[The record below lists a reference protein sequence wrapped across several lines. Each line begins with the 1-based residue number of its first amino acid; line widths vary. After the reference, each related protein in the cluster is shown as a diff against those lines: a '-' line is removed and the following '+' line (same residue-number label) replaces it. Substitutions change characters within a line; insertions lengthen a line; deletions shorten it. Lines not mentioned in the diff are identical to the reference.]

1 MNALFQRGLLLWNRA
16 RKSLKRSKTAQ
27 KFLSENSCV
36 RYFFCAIL
44 RSGKQV
50 KHDMNDHFPELGRC
64 VSVLDRLMK
73 MYYDHELADF
83 EIGWGQQFYVEYIY
97 DHPGASAQEMVEYI
111 RVDKATL
118 TKIIK
123 KLIRIGYVK
132 VVSDEK
138 DKRVRHLYLTGK
150 AVPAVKR
157 IKEIHRDFYTTICSG
172 ISAQDIHLTEQALAH
187 MVENINQKVWHRM
200 EE

>member
-1 MNALFQRGLLLWNRA
+1 
-16 RKSLKRSKTAQ
+16 
-27 KFLSENSCV
+27 
-36 RYFFCAIL
+36 
-44 RSGKQV
+44 
-50 KHDMNDHFPELGRC
+50 MNDNFPNLGRC
-64 VSVLDRLMK
+64 ISILDRLMK
-73 MYYDHELADF
+73 MYYDRGLADF

-123 KLIRIGYVK
+123 KLVEIGYIK
-132 VVSDEK
+132 IVSDEM
-138 DKRVRHLYLTGK
+138 DRRIRHLYLTPK

-157 IKEIHRDFYTTICSG
+157 IKEIHSDFYNTLCSS
-172 ISAQDIHLTEQALAH
+172 ILPEDIQVTERT
-187 MVENINQKVWHRM
+187 MEKMMENINQKVWHRM